1 MTTIIRIDDT
11 SDGKQTLK
19 HLQIHDVNTH
29 FYTTCEQ
36 EIPKIPQNSS
46 QVWKPTIDPGP
57 PELILIFL
65 DAVETFWAH
74 FGSNVIHYYNRYIG
88 NFNKM

>member
-65 DAVETFWAH
+65 DAVETFL
-74 FGSNVIHYYNRYIG
+74 GVMLYITTTVISEILIRCND
-88 NFNKM
+88 